1 MPTPQNHSVTLN
13 NLTFEWPD
21 GQIALDGISGTFG
34 SGRTGLVGRNGTG
47 KSTLL
52 RLIAGV
58 LRPTHGT
65 IDRPQDVTYLPQT
78 LTMNTA
84 TTLAELLGIAPKL
97 TALKAIESGDASVEN
112 FDIIG
117 DDWDIETRADEHL
130 SDLGFSAADLDRTV
144 ATLSGGESMLVAI
157 TGLRLRAA
165 SVTLLDEPT
174 NNLDRS
180 TRDRLRSIVDKWP
193 GALIVVSHDRDLLDT
208 MDETAELY
216 EGSMSVFGGTFSEWE
231 AYQAGEQ
238 AAAEQAVTSAKSAL
252 RLEKTQRIEAETKLA
267 RRAAQGR
274 KAAKSMP
281 PILAGG
287 LKRKAEVT
295 AGATRQLMDDRIGS
309 ARAALDAAESR
320 LKDDE
325 AIHLILPDPDVPR
338 SRRIAQIFDDSRT
351 IYLQGPER
359 VALVGPNGSG
369 KTTLL
374 ENLLGRGEPMPGSAR
389 AELLTDRVGYLP
401 QRLDSLDEELSAIEN
416 ISPVAPSMTVGEIR
430 NQLARLLLRGD
441 SVNRPVST
449 LSGGERFRVSLAK
462 LLFAEPAAQLLVF
475 DEPTNNLDMA
485 TVDQLVQAL
494 ADYRGALL
502 VVSHDYDFLTRLGVD
517 SVIELAR
524 PALDQRQA
532 QGQAAGVVR
541 GVLSQR
547 AEL

>member
-65 IDRPQDVTYLPQT
+65 IDRPQDVAYLPQT

-117 DDWDIETRADEHL
+117 DDWDIETRADEYL
-130 SDLGFSAADLDRTV
+130 RDLGFSAADLDRTV

-193 GALIVVSHDRDLLDT
+193 GTLIVVSHDRDLLDT

-252 RLEKTQRIEAETKLA
+252 KLEKKQRIEAETKLA

-281 PILAGG
+281 PIIAGG
-287 LKRKAEVT
+287 LKRKAEIT
-295 AGATRQLMDDRIGS
+295 AGATRQLMDDRVGS

-389 AELLTDRVGYLP
+389 AELLTDRVGYLS
-401 QRLDSLDEELSAIEN
+401 QRLDWLDEELSAIEN

-502 VVSHDYDFLTRLGVD
+502 VVSHDYDFLTRLGID

>member
-1 MPTPQNHSVTLN
+1 MPQHTTSTVTLN
-13 NLTFEWPD
+13 NLSFHWPD
-21 GQIALDGISGTFG
+21 GQYALSGISGTFN

-52 RLIAGV
+52 KLIAGK
-58 LRPTHGT
+58 LTATTGS
-65 IDRPQDVTYLPQT
+65 IDYAGEVAYLPQT
-78 LTMNTA
+78 LTLDASSTVA
-84 TTLAELLGIAPKL
+84 DLLGIAEKVG
-97 TALKAIESGDASVEN
+97 ALRAIESGDASEHN
-112 FDIIG
+112 FDLIG

-130 SDLGFSAADLDRTV
+130 RTLGFSSADLNRTV
-144 ATLSGGESMLVAI
+144 NTLSGGEAMLIAV

-174 NNLDRS
+174 NNLDR
-180 TRDRLRSIVDKWP
+180 TMRARLREIVGKWP
-193 GALIVVSHDRDLLDT
+193 GTLIVVSHDRELLDS

-216 EGSMSVFGGTFSEWE
+216 QGSMTTFGGTYSQWE
-231 AYQAGEQ
+231 EYQAGEQ

-252 RLEKTQRIEAETKLA
+252 KLEKKQRIEAETKLA

-295 AGATRQLMDDRIGS
+295 AGATRQLMDSRVGS
-309 ARAALDAAESR
+309 ARAALDAAEER

-338 SRRIAQIFDDSRT
+338 SRRLAQISDDVRT
-351 IYLQGPER
+351 LYLQGPER
-359 VALVGPNGSG
+359 VALVGANGAG

-374 ENLLGRGEPMPGSAR
+374 ENLVLGRPPMAGSAHG
-389 AELLTDRVGYLP
+389 ELLTDRVGYLS
-401 QRLDSLDEELSAIEN
+401 QRLDGLDEERSAIEN
-416 ISPVAPSMTVGEIR
+416 IAPHAPSMTVGEVR
-430 NQLARLLLRGD
+430 NQLARLLLRGE

-449 LSGGERFRVSLAK
+449 LSGGERFRVSLAR
-462 LLFAEPAAQLLVF
+462 LLFAEPVSQLLVL
-475 DEPTNNLDMA
+475 DEPTNNLDIA
-485 TVDQLVQAL
+485 TVSQLVEAL
-494 ADYRGALL
+494 SSYRGALF
-502 VVSHDYDFLTRLGVD
+502 VVSHDYDFLRRLGVD
-517 SVIELAR
+517 SVIELSQ
-524 PALDQRQA
+524 P
-532 QGQAAGVVR
+532 GEV

>member
-193 GALIVVSHDRDLLDT
+193 GTLIVVSHDRDLLDT

-389 AELLTDRVGYLP
+389 AELLTDRVGYLS
-401 QRLDSLDEELSAIEN
+401 QRLDALDEELSAIEN

-532 QGQAAGVVR
+532 QGQAAGIVR